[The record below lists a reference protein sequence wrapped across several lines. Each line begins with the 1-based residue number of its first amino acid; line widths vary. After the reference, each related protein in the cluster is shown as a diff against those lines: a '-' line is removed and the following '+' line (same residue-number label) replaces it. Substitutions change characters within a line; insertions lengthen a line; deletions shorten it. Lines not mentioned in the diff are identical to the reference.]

1 MSKNRV
7 HFSRSGVVVGVGD
20 IPGSTNFVEVDG
32 DEVLI
37 ALNTGKMVSVIAGQ
51 VVINESRASK
61 WSEIR
66 AARDVLLAESD
77 VEILK
82 INDVE
87 AISGHVDVELR
98 QRLAQYRQ
106 DLRDL
111 TTQSDPFNISWP
123 TWSSI

>member
-1 MSKNRV
+1 
-7 HFSRSGVVVGVGD
+7 
-20 IPGSTNFVEVDG
+20 
-32 DEVLI
+32 
-37 ALNTGKMVSVIAGQ
+37 MVSVIAGQ